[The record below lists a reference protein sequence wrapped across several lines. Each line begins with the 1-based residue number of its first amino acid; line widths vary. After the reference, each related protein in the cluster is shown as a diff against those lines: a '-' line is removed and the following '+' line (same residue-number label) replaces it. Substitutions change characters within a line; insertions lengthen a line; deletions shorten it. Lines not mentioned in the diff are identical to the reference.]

1 MKNSFS
7 CIITVLK
14 VGICLFLL
22 GGCNLPNSKN
32 GLLAAQYKTGVSDAF
47 RTYWFGGK
55 GEVNVYDL
63 HHERYGEVRKGSAV
77 IVFVTEEFSKSKQV
91 KLDDAAGS
99 DKINVLKMNKMYH
112 FNTGIYD
119 YSLMESVFTPTDLGQ
134 EAHTLKTTVS
144 VQDWCGQIFMQ
155 LNFKNNKYKLQ
166 ELSYFEKPS
175 DKLSSLDGVLLEDDI
190 MNRLRISPES
200 IPTGEIRIIPSLFFA
215 RLRHQSVL
223 PARAS
228 ISFSEDKKKQR
239 ICKITYP
246 ELKRTLEIWF
256 DQDFPHKIQGWQE
269 KSEDKLVSA
278 GALKKT
284 LQTEY
289 WQKNAEKFR
298 YLRDSLGLK

>member
-1 MKNSFS
+1 MEKSFS
-7 CIITVLK
+7 RIITILK
-14 VGICLFLL
+14 VGICLFLV
-22 GGCNLPNSKN
+22 GGCNVPSSKN
-32 GLLAAQYKTGVSDAF
+32 GILPAQYKAGLTDAF
-47 RTYWFGGK
+47 RAYWLGGK

-63 HHERYGEVRKGSAV
+63 HQERYGEDRKGSAV

-91 KLDDAAGS
+91 KLDDVTGS
-99 DKINVLKMNKMYH
+99 DKLNVLKMNKIYH

-119 YSLMESVFTPTDLGQ
+119 YSMMESVFTPTDLGQ
-134 EAHTLKTTVS
+134 EAHSVKATVS
-144 VQDWCGQIFMQ
+144 VQDWCGQVFMQ
-155 LNFKNNKYKLQ
+155 MNYKNNKYKLQ

-175 DKLSSLDGVLLEDDI
+175 DKLSSLDGVILEDDI

-200 IPTGEIRIIPSLFFA
+200 VPTGEVRMIPSLFFA

-228 ISFSEDKKKQR
+228 IRFSDDKKKQR
-239 ICKITYP
+239 ICKIAYP
-246 ELKRTLEIWF
+246 ELKRTMEIWF

-278 GALKKT
+278 GTLKKT